1 MDDSGKTIKF
11 NICFVYNTKIE
22 ISGKRLSLS
31 LFHEQLKLAFSLSLK
46 PLQLFSVGKCREGV
60 CARAT
65 LSMSI
70 PLPSND
76 MFACSCFLAIR

>member
-11 NICFVYNTKIE
+11 DICFVYNTKIE

-46 PLQLFSVGKCREGV
+46 PLQPFSVGKGNAGKGSV
-60 CARAT
+60 QG
-65 LSMSI
+65 
-70 PLPSND
+70 PH
-76 MFACSCFLAIR
+76 